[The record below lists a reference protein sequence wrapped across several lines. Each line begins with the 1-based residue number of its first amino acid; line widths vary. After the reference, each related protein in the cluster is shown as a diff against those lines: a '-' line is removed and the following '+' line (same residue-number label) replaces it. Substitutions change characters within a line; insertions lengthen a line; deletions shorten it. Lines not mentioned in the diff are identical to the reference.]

1 MSTTTFGFDAD
12 DNIVSYHGAVLK
24 VSGGVASSFA
34 TLTDGFASGLA
45 TDSAGNV
52 FVSSQKFDDTVST
65 IYKVTPEGTVSTFGF
80 DETIQGSVPGQCFGL
95 AFDSAGNLFAAGAGN
110 STNTVGAI
118 YKFTSG
124 GVRTIFVG
132 EEAFTSGPGPID
144 LTFDSSGSLFVS
156 TSDLNS
162 NGEIRRFAPDGTEI
176 TPQFATGLTKSPRGL
191 RFDSDGNLFLAEIGV
206 PGTTII
212 GDILKFTPGGS
223 FTYFDDGAT
232 GDFGTRGNRGPE
244 FLAFSPPAITLTPP
258 STSDGVPTCELPPAT
273 ISVFR
278 TSGGVVGSIDESVYL
293 LASDS
298 GSNFRIDT
306 ANCKYVYNLGSKSLG
321 PGTYQVFISIGGSV
335 AGSATFALK

>member
-1 MSTTTFGFDAD
+1 MKINMYKPTQLKNMTTPSLTNSINRLALRYGLFLIALALVFWAIPGTAHAQTPTPIPNLFVSVNAQPFINGGSFIYQYDPTGSTGTYTSFVSNLDHPRGVAFDSAGDLFVSTTTFGFDAD

-144 LTFDSSGSLFVS
+144 LTFDSSGSHFVS
-156 TSDLNS
+156 TVTS
-162 NGEIRRFAPDGTEI
+162 IATARFADLPLTE
-176 TPQFATGLTKSPRGL
+176 PRL
-191 RFDSDGNLFLAEIGV
+191 RLS
-206 PGTTII
+206 
-212 GDILKFTPGGS
+212 
-223 FTYFDDGAT
+223 
-232 GDFGTRGNRGPE
+232 
-244 FLAFSPPAITLTPP
+244 SPP
-258 STSDGVPTCELPPAT
+258 G
-273 ISVFR
+273 
-278 TSGGVVGSIDESVYL
+278 
-293 LASDS
+293 
-298 GSNFRIDT
+298 
-306 ANCKYVYNLGSKSLG
+306 
-321 PGTYQVFISIGGSV
+321 
-335 AGSATFALK
+335 

>member
-258 STSDGVPTCELPPAT
+258 STSVVLTFPDATEPLTTTLVASVDQNSVPPPP
-273 ISVFR
+273 
-278 TSGGVVGSIDESVYL
+278 
-293 LASDS
+293 
-298 GSNFRIDT
+298 SNFELQTGGPSLAYEIT
-306 ANCKYVYNLGSKSLG
+306 AATLPTPPIIIGFTVPASLYG
-321 PGTYQVFISIGGSV
+321 
-335 AGSATFALK
+335 